1 MSRRRDASGVDGAGV
16 PRCWPAPCPAP
27 PPRPPPRPVRRA
39 ATSDG
44 QAPAGPG
51 PYAWEVQPLTLEV
64 MTGPDA
70 DLPVTIDADVWVPEV
85 ASPSSPA
92 PAVLTTHGFGNTKDA
107 AEQLANS
114 AYFASHGYVVLS
126 YTSMGFGGSS
136 SCIGLDSLDYDVPV
150 ARAGIDHLASRADVA
165 LDAPGDPK
173 VGMIGGSYGGGL
185 QGLVAAVDHRMDA
198 IAIGRSWNTL
208 QYSLDPNNWIPD
220 GADPWDLDATDQGV
234 FKQGWTS
241 LFFALGATQPANGA
255 GGCDPVTQQEEFPG
269 TTPCPGF
276 VPAICPTFEHLSTTG
291 DATDA
296 DRALVGRSS
305 VATVLEDLDAPT
317 LLLQGLPDTLFTPTE
332 AAATYRTLRD
342 RGVPTAM
349 IWDSGGHGGYQ
360 TGPGEAEA
368 YGGQWDD
375 TPDSQA
381 EFADGY
387 LPRRTLQWFERHVR
401 GRRVDTGPAFSW
413 FRAHL
418 DGELDA
424 SGSAAP
430 AYGTATDFP
439 VPTAATTRLVLDP
452 AGGAL
457 LPEDAELTGSSAQM
471 VTPPGGEPAT
481 YTELPNFSSPGQPGD
496 QPVTDPPGQALT
508 FTAAPVDAPTEVVG
522 VPRAARAAGP
532 HGPGRPAGV
541 RPARGRRAGRHR
553 DDHPPSGRRRPGPD
567 VRARCRRRRAAHAR
581 RRLAAGHGSRPAP
594 GPGLDGP
601 GLRQCPPLRRG
612 DRVVGPLRPE
622 RADPRPAR
630 RRGPACPARPAHGAA
645 GARPR
650 PASCACPGR
659 AAAHHRRDDPGPPR
673 RRDAPAGAAPTAPRG
688 VSRARRPGRR

>member
-1 MSRRRDASGVDGAGV
+1 MTTALGRAAATTVACMTLLASLVASA
-16 PRCWPAPCPAP
+16 PATAAPATRTP
-27 PPRPPPRPVRRA
+27 A

-51 PYAWEVQPLTLEV
+51 PYGWEVQPLTLDV
-64 MTGPDA
+64 MTGPDG

-85 ASPSSPA
+85 ATPSSPA

-107 AEQLANS
+107 AEQRANS

-150 ARAGIDHLASRADVA
+150 ARAGIDHLASRPDVA
-165 LDAPGDPK
+165 LDGPDDPK
-173 VGMIGGSYGGGL
+173 VGMVGGSYGGGL

-220 GADPWDLDATDQGV
+220 GADPWDLDVADQGV

-241 LFFALGATQPANGA
+241 LFFALGASQPANGA
-255 GGCDPVTQQEEFPG
+255 GGCDPVTQQQEFPG

-296 DRALVGRSS
+296 DRELVGRSS
-305 VATVLEDLDAPT
+305 VATRLDQLDAPT

-332 AAATYRTLRD
+332 AAATYRALRE

-375 TPDSQA
+375 SPASQA
-381 EFADGY
+381 EFANGY

-401 GRRVDTGPAFSW
+401 GRHDVDTGPVFAW

-418 DGELDA
+418 DGTVDA
-424 SGSAAP
+424 TGSAAP
-430 AYGTATDFP
+430 AYGTAADFP
-439 VPTAATTRLVLDP
+439 APQATATRLVLDP

-457 LPEDAELTGSSAQM
+457 LPEDAELAGGSAQM
-471 VTPPGGEPAT
+471 VAPPGGEPAT

-496 QPVTDPPGQALT
+496 QPVTDPPGQSLA
-508 FTAAPVDAPTEVVG
+508 FTAAPVDTPTELVG
-522 VPRAARAAGP
+522 VPTLSVRLAHTVPTDLRVFARLEDVAPDGTATTIRRQVAASRIPTAALDAGAVELRMP
-532 HGPGRPAGV
+532 AVAWQLDTGHAFRLVLATTDQAYGNGRLADLVTVSSDPGAPSVLSVDVLGAAAPSPEVPGPGDGAPPPQTPAPPAPTPTPATPLPTTGGTVPALLGVAMMLVALRRRRV
-541 RPARGRRAGRHR
+541 RPAR
-553 DDHPPSGRRRPGPD
+553 
-567 VRARCRRRRAAHAR
+567 
-581 RRLAAGHGSRPAP
+581 
-594 GPGLDGP
+594 
-601 GLRQCPPLRRG
+601 
-612 DRVVGPLRPE
+612 
-622 RADPRPAR
+622 
-630 RRGPACPARPAHGAA
+630 
-645 GARPR
+645 
-650 PASCACPGR
+650 
-659 AAAHHRRDDPGPPR
+659 
-673 RRDAPAGAAPTAPRG
+673 
-688 VSRARRPGRR
+688 

>member
-1 MSRRRDASGVDGAGV
+1 MSRTTRRHAAWTVLACAAVLASTV
-16 PRCWPAPCPAP
+16 PGTAATAAPA
-27 PPRPPPRPVRRA
+27 RRAAA

-150 ARAGIDHLASRADVA
+150 ARAGIDHLASRADVS

-198 IAIGRSWNTL
+198 IAIGRSWNSL

-276 VPAICPTFEHLSTTG
+276 VPVICPVFERLSTTG

-439 VPTAATTRLVLDP
+439 VPSAATTRLVLDP
-452 AGGAL
+452 AGEAL

-522 VPRAARAAGP
+522 VPRLHVRLAHTSPVDLRVFARLEDVAPDGTATTIRRQVAAARVPTSALDAGAVELRMPAVAWQLDTGHALRLVLASTDQAYANARLSDVVIVSSDPSAPSVLTLDLLGAAP
-532 HGPGRPAGV
+532 
-541 RPARGRRAGRHR
+541 
-553 DDHPPSGRRRPGPD
+553 
-567 VRARCRRRRAAHAR
+567 
-581 RRLAAGHGSRPAP
+581 LPAP
-594 GPGLDGP
+594 PAPPTGP
-601 GLRQCPPLRRG
+601 
-612 DRVVGPLRPE
+612 
-622 RADPRPAR
+622 PA
-630 RRGPACPARPAHGAA
+630 P
-645 GARPR
+645 
-650 PASCACPGR
+650 
-659 AAAHHRRDDPGPPR
+659 DPGPPPAPAPAAPLPTTGGTIPALLGVGMLLLALR
-673 RRDAPAGAAPTAPRG
+673 RR
-688 VSRARRPGRR
+688 RPVG

>member
-1 MSRRRDASGVDGAGV
+1 M
-16 PRCWPAPCPAP
+16 
-27 PPRPPPRPVRRA
+27 
-39 ATSDG
+39 
-44 QAPAGPG
+44 
-51 PYAWEVQPLTLEV
+51 
-64 MTGPDA
+64 
-70 DLPVTIDADVWVPEV
+70 
-85 ASPSSPA
+85 
-92 PAVLTTHGFGNTKDA
+92 
-107 AEQLANS
+107 
-114 AYFASHGYVVLS
+114 
-126 YTSMGFGGSS
+126 
-136 SCIGLDSLDYDVPV
+136 
-150 ARAGIDHLASRADVA
+150 
-165 LDAPGDPK
+165 
-173 VGMIGGSYGGGL
+173 
-185 QGLVAAVDHRMDA
+185 
-198 IAIGRSWNTL
+198 
-208 QYSLDPNNWIPD
+208 
-220 GADPWDLDATDQGV
+220 
-234 FKQGWTS
+234 
-241 LFFALGATQPANGA
+241 
-255 GGCDPVTQQEEFPG
+255 
-269 TTPCPGF
+269 
-276 VPAICPTFEHLSTTG
+276 
-291 DATDA
+291 
-296 DRALVGRSS
+296 GRSS

-522 VPRAARAAGP
+522 VPRLHVRLAHTAPADLRVFARLEDVAPDGTATTIRRQVAAARVPTSALDAGAVELRMPAVAWQLDTGHALRLVLASTDQAYANARLSDVVIVSSDPSAPSVLTLDLLGAAAP
-532 HGPGRPAGV
+532 
-541 RPARGRRAGRHR
+541 
-553 DDHPPSGRRRPGPD
+553 
-567 VRARCRRRRAAHAR
+567 
-581 RRLAAGHGSRPAP
+581 PAP
-594 GPGLDGP
+594 PAPPTGP
-601 GLRQCPPLRRG
+601 
-612 DRVVGPLRPE
+612 
-622 RADPRPAR
+622 PA
-630 RRGPACPARPAHGAA
+630 P
-645 GARPR
+645 
-650 PASCACPGR
+650 
-659 AAAHHRRDDPGPPR
+659 DPGPPPAPAPAAPLPTTGGTIPALLGVGMLLLALR
-673 RRDAPAGAAPTAPRG
+673 RR
-688 VSRARRPGRR
+688 RPVG